1 MKYRIQII
9 LLVAVLSGFGWMSC
23 DKIDQ
28 PLVIIDQQNIPVN
41 ITDTLYFVDS
51 VVVTQKQVLLEDF
64 TGHLCV
70 NCPEAAIMAHE
81 FAASLDHKLIIYSVH
96 AGYFATPDTNS
107 ASLYKDDL
115 TSETGEELYTDFQV
129 FVNPNALINRVKF
142 GGAVQVN
149 PDNWQSAV
157 NAELEKP
164 NTASI
169 ALVNAYYPNLN
180 TLRIQV
186 KSRFTSQLEG
196 KFKLCVY
203 IAEDSIVSPQKNNNP
218 AVGPSPDWE
227 DYIHRNVLRGS
238 VNTTYGEYFSADGTI
253 AANEIYTKEYFY
265 EINPNWVTSR
275 CNIVAFL
282 LNEETKEIHQV
293 AECGIKTE

>member
-1 MKYRIQII
+1 MKYRISIV
-9 LLVAVLSGFGWMSC
+9 LLISVLSGFVWMAC

-28 PLVIIDQQNIPVN
+28 PLVIVDQQNIPVN
-41 ITDTLYFVDS
+41 ISDTVYFVDS
-51 VVVTQKQVLLEDF
+51 VVVTEKQVLLEDF

-81 FAASLDHKLIIYSVH
+81 LAASLDHKLIIYSVH
-96 AGYFATPDTNS
+96 AGYYATPDPNP
-107 ASLYKDDL
+107 ASLYTDDL
-115 TSETGEELYTDFQV
+115 TSETGEALYADFQV
-129 FVNPNALINRVKF
+129 FVNPNALIDRVKH

-149 PDNWQSAV
+149 PDNWQTAV
-157 NAELEKP
+157 NSELEKP
-164 NTASI
+164 NTANISLI
-169 ALVNAYYPNLN
+169 NAYYPNLN
-180 TLRIQV
+180 TVRIQV
-186 KSRFTSQLEG
+186 KSKFTTPLEG
-196 KFKLCVY
+196 KFRLCVY

-238 VNTTYGEYFSADGTI
+238 VNTTYGEYFSDDGTI
-253 AANEIYTKEYFY
+253 VANEIYAKEYFY
-265 EINPNWVTSR
+265 EINPNWVASR

-293 AECGIKTE
+293 AECEIKTE

>member
-1 MKYRIQII
+1 MKYRISIV
-9 LLVAVLSGFGWMSC
+9 LLISVLSGFGWMAC

-81 FAASLDHKLIIYSVH
+81 LAASLDHKLIIYSVH
-96 AGYFATPDTNS
+96 AGYYATPDTNS

-115 TSETGEELYTDFQV
+115 TSETGEKLYTDFEV
-129 FVNPNALINRVKF
+129 FVNPNALINRVKH

-149 PDNWQSAV
+149 PDNWQTAV
-157 NAELEKP
+157 NSELDKP

-169 ALVNAYYPNLN
+169 SLINAYYPNLN
-180 TLRIQV
+180 TVRIQV
-186 KSRFTSQLEG
+186 KSKFASALEG
-196 KFKLCVY
+196 KFRLCVY

-227 DYIHRNVLRGS
+227 DYIHRNVLRGAI
-238 VNTTYGEYFSADGTI
+238 NTTYGEYFSADGTI
-253 AANEIYTKEYFY
+253 LANEIYTKEYFY
-265 EINPNWVTSR
+265 EISPNWVASR

-293 AECGIKTE
+293 AECEIKTE

>member
-1 MKYRIQII
+1 
-9 LLVAVLSGFGWMSC
+9 
-23 DKIDQ
+23 
-28 PLVIIDQQNIPVN
+28 
-41 ITDTLYFVDS
+41 LY
-51 VVVTQKQVLLEDF
+51 T
-64 TGHLCV
+64 
-70 NCPEAAIMAHE
+70 
-81 FAASLDHKLIIYSVH
+81 
-96 AGYFATPDTNS
+96 
-107 ASLYKDDL
+107 DDL
-115 TSETGEELYTDFQV
+115 TSVTGEELYADFQV
-129 FVNPNALINRVKF
+129 FVNPNALINRVKH

-149 PDNWQSAV
+149 PDNWQTAV
-157 NAELEKP
+157 NSELEKP
-164 NTASI
+164 ITANISLI
-169 ALVNAYYPNLN
+169 NAYYPNLN
-180 TLRIQV
+180 TVRIQV
-186 KSRFTSQLEG
+186 KSKFTTPLEG

-253 AANEIYTKEYFY
+253 VANEIYAKEYFY
-265 EINPNWVTSR
+265 AINPNWVTSR